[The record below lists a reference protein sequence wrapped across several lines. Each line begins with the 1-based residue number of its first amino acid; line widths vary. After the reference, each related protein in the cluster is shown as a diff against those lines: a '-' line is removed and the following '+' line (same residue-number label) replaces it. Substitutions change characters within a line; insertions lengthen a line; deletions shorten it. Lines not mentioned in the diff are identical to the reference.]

1 MAILKLGAKILSTAI
16 SSIDIWRR
24 TPNQVLEA
32 RFKSV
37 LKGSPILWGA
47 EKIAQE
53 MSVRLEIGEGRMD
66 ISEIENYKIRK
77 VFEQEGIKQIK
88 MEGWLDVDAVSMII
102 ILKRVAAGMEEGL
115 SYTYNFRSKDP
126 LHRET
131 IRFIKRGSE
140 LEINRWLVKRSGVY

>member
-37 LKGSPILWGA
+37 LKGSSILWGA
-47 EKIAQE
+47 AKVAQQ
-53 MSVRLEIGEGRMD
+53 MSVRLEIGEGKMD
-66 ISEIENYKIRK
+66 ISEIENYKLRK

-102 ILKRVAAGMEEGL
+102 ILKRVAEGMDEGL

-126 LHRET
+126 FLRE
-131 IRFIKRGSE
+131 IIWFIKRRSE
-140 LEINRWLVKRSGVY
+140 LEIKRRLVERRGAY